1 MSQNDYVIDNQTTP
15 LFRTDLNAALQALAS
30 NSSGSS
36 APVTTYAN
44 MMWYDTTANILKMRN
59 EADSAWINLGT
70 LDQGA
75 NTFGTTN
82 ATNLT
87 GTSTSNIQTTALA
100 TGTANT
106 TTFLRGDR
114 TWQVVSTTPT
124 TDQVLTATAGATAGA
139 VGTYIIAWNNSTTD
153 ILQGNTIA
161 GSSIYYNVSVS
172 SINSFQTLTQASGS
186 SNILASAG
194 LPLSGT
200 WRTLTACPGKLQD
213 GSTNWNF
220 IPTLWLRIS

>member
-1 MSQNDYVIDNQTTP
+1 MSQNDYVIANQTTP
-15 LFRTDLNAALQALAS
+15 LFRTDLNLALQALAS
-30 NSSGSS
+30 NSSGST

-87 GTSTSNIQTTALA
+87 GTSTSNIPTAALA
-100 TGTANT
+100 TGTADT
-106 TTFLRGDR
+106 TTYLRGDR

-124 TDQVLTATAGATAGA
+124 TAQVLTATAGATAGA
-139 VGTYIIAWNNSTTD
+139 VGTYAFMEDTGSNVGLNIGDTV
-153 ILQGNTIA
+153 A
-161 GSSIYYNVSVS
+161 GSGIRYAGVAKTETSPMDIS
-172 SINSFQTLTQASGS
+172 SS
-186 SNILASAG
+186 STV
-194 LPLSGT
+194 PSGT
-200 WRTLTACPGKLQD
+200 WRCMGY
-213 GSTNWNF
+213 
-220 IPTLWLRIS
+220 IPTVFIATAKYASLFLRIV